1 MNRNVFYLLL
11 LVITCL
17 IRFTIFFEI
26 TILSILIMI
35 FLNSTI
41 VDHREAADADSVA
54 LGEEEKNT
62 EVDEIDLGPKNED
75 SKGNEYE
82 YKQEYILNQTKV
94 DDKITKLGI
103 NDNI

>member
-1 MNRNVFYLLL
+1 
-11 LVITCL
+11 
-17 IRFTIFFEI
+17 
-26 TILSILIMI
+26 MI

-75 SKGNEYE
+75 SKGNDNE
-82 YKQEYILNQTKV
+82 YKQEYILNQTNV
-94 DDKITKLGI
+94 DHKITKLGK
-103 NDNI
+103 

>member
-1 MNRNVFYLLL
+1 
-11 LVITCL
+11 
-17 IRFTIFFEI
+17 
-26 TILSILIMI
+26 MI

-54 LGEEEKNT
+54 LGEEEKHP

-75 SKGNEYE
+75 SKGQDREHNQ
-82 YKQEYILNQTKV
+82 KYILNQTNV